1 MSLKQLIASRRAQV
15 GVVGLGYVGLPVVSA
30 FHRAGFPVI
39 GFYTDPGK
47 IDHLHRGET
56 YLQHLGKE
64 FVAQMRD
71 ASRFDATGDFRRL
84 CEPDAI
90 CICVPT
96 PLGKA
101 P

>member
-15 GVVGLGYVGLPVVSA
+15 GVIGLGYVGLPVMSA

-39 GFYTDPGK
+39 GFDTDPAK

-71 ASRFDATGDFRRL
+71 AGRFDRRL
-84 CEPDAI
+84 QAPLRTRRHLHLRTNASRQEP
-90 CICVPT
+90 
-96 PLGKA
+96 
-101 P
+101 